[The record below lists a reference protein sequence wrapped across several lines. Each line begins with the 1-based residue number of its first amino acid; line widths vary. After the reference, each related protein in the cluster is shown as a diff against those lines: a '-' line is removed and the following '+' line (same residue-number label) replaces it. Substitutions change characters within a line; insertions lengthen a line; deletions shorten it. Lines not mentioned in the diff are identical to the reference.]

1 MTQLFKKHKQI
12 ESEIDDFLDMIVQA
26 GLLYRKGLHYYLE
39 GRTDEFEKRLAEI
52 RSVEKKADILRRS
65 VETKLYLRTL
75 IPDARGDV
83 LGIMEHA
90 DSVLNKIADNL
101 LEYSV
106 EIPQILPELNDL
118 HDEIAENAIQASE
131 FMVKAIRAYFRDLS
145 AVRDNVNQVQFA
157 REETNRLAEKY
168 KRVLFQHTALRLS
181 HRIHLRYFV
190 FHIEQIAD
198 EAEDVCDRLSIAAI
212 KRYI

>member
-52 RSVEKKADILRRS
+52 RTVEKKADILRRS

-131 FMVKAIRAYFRDLS
+131 YMVKAIRAYFRDLS
-145 AVRDNVNQVQFA
+145 AVRDNINQVQFA

-168 KRVLFQHTALRLS
+168 KRVLFQHTSLRLS

-198 EAEDVCDRLSIAAI
+198 EAEDVCDRLAIAAI